1 MGVDSTNIP
10 PGRGNDKHGWHGW
23 QSNEHMDYP
32 PRSPSPVSEDDGLG
46 PKSDSFPKVKD
57 GFHANDKAS
66 VHLEPFKFY
75 EGDEVQEFRP
85 SCWSRFK
92 VVVWTALAAC
102 VVGAVIAIAVIMTE
116 NGGGTDDGGAGVGVG
131 VPPGAP
137 PRAPGEGPAG
147 NLTPE
152 VIQEIEEQAS
162 DKDGTL
168 KIMESP
174 PFQAP
179 PGYTALWWDEFD
191 GDALDLRWWNYQY
204 GYGAAEGLWQW
215 GNREEQFYTDST
227 SNVRVSDGTLKIT
240 AIREQ
245 TVLPDGYTFNY
256 TSGRINTRGKAGFY
270 GGMRTADGR
279 QWEQVRIEARIK
291 APQVRVWYHDMIR
304 SRRNWLCTDGVD
316 YRPLL
321 EHDSPRQGPG
331 LRTGC
336 CPLTFGTACGHPRER
351 LTFSR

>member
-1 MGVDSTNIP
+1 
-10 PGRGNDKHGWHGW
+10 
-23 QSNEHMDYP
+23 MDYP
-32 PRSPSPVSEDDGLG
+32 SRAPSQVSDDDALG
-46 PKSDSFPKVKD
+46 PKSDSLPKVND
-57 GFHANDKAS
+57 GFDPNEKAS
-66 VHLEPFKFY
+66 VYLEPFKFY
-75 EGDEVQEFRP
+75 EGKEEQDYRP

-116 NGGGTDDGGAGVGVG
+116 NGGDTSSSGSSSGSVVPA
-131 VPPGAP
+131 PPGAP
-137 PRAPGEGPAG
+137 PRSPGEGPGG

-152 VIQEIEEQAS
+152 AIQEIEEQAS

-168 KIMESP
+168 QIMKNP

-179 PGYTALWWDEFD
+179 SGYTALWWDEFN

-215 GNREEQFYTDST
+215 GNREEQFYTDSP

-240 AIREQ
+240 AIREP

-256 TSGRINTRGKAGFY
+256 TSGRINTKGKAAFY
-270 GGMRTADGR
+270 GGMRTADGK

-291 APQVRVWYHDMIR
+291 APQVCVWYDNMI
-304 SRRNWLCTDGVD
+304 SK
-316 YRPLL
+316 
-321 EHDSPRQGPG
+321 
-331 LRTGC
+331 
-336 CPLTFGTACGHPRER
+336 
-351 LTFSR
+351 